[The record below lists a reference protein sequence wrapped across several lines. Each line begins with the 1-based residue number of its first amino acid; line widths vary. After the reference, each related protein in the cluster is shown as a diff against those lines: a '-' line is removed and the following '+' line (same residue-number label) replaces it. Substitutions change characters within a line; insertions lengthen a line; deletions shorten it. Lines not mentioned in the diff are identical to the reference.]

1 MTVNPRV
8 ILFSVV
14 SLVIA
19 SNAPAQ
25 TTPVAK
31 AHRWVDWQ
39 SASLDARYRFIENS
53 EGRTTTDQVQ
63 DRQTMK
69 VGVRLDEGGRYSVQT
84 FIGTG
89 SSFVGS
95 WDPLGPGTG
104 DATWDP
110 NVRQLFFAA
119 RPVDGLEFQVGGL
132 GIVRGESTEITS
144 FDYDGYM
151 TGERVTIG
159 RPRQLYLDEIT
170 ATAGFLGDLATPN
183 VFHRLDRLDDHNYTQ
198 VLAGK
203 RFGSRVRAS
212 ADWTSLDG
220 ISTIREAVR
229 VDTKGWAPV
238 DAVRL
243 EQYQRVEGVT
253 AAGFAVSAE
262 RALTRRVAIDG
273 GFTSIDRG
281 IGALNGDR
289 YSPGRRVFGE
299 ARVAIL
305 SALTVTT
312 YYGVAIENDFP
323 VPNKRRLDVIASWN
337 VLRSLQGAGLW

>member
-8 ILFSVV
+8 ILFSIG

-19 SNAPAQ
+19 SNALAQ
-25 TTPVAK
+25 TTAVAK
-31 AHRWVDWQ
+31 THRWVDWQ
-39 SASLDARYRFIENS
+39 SASFDARYRFIENS
-53 EGRTTTDQVQ
+53 EGHPTTDQVQ
-63 DRQTMK
+63 DRQTLK
-69 VGVRLDEGGRYSVQT
+69 AGLRLDEAGRYSVQT
-84 FIGTG
+84 FVGTG
-89 SSFVGS
+89 NSFVGS

-104 DATWDP
+104 DTTWDP
-110 NVRQLFFAA
+110 NVRQLFLAA
-119 RPVDGLEFQVGGL
+119 RPIDGLEIEVGGF

-159 RPRQLYLDEIT
+159 RPRQLYLDEI
-170 ATAGFLGDLATPN
+170 AVTAGFLGDLATPN
-183 VFHRLDRLDDHNYTQ
+183 VFHRMDRLDDHNYTQ
-198 VLAGK
+198 VLAAK

-229 VDTKGWAPV
+229 VETKTWAPV

-243 EQYQRVEGVT
+243 EQYQRVEGVK

-262 RALTRRVAIDG
+262 RALTRRVAVDG
-273 GFTSIDRG
+273 GFANIDRG

-289 YSPGRRVFGE
+289 FSPGRRVFGE
-299 ARVAIL
+299 ARVAVLPAL
-305 SALTVTT
+305 SVTM
-312 YYGVAIENDFP
+312 YYGVAIDNALP
-323 VPNKRRLDVIASWN
+323 VPNKHRVDVIASWN